1 MRRLEGKVALV
12 TGAGSG
18 IGRACALLFA
28 EEGARVACADVN
40 EVGAATTAEAAGGG
54 AFGLAVDVARAASV
68 EAAVAASVAR
78 AGGLDVV
85 VNAAGIFEAD
95 AAGDDVWERTLAINV
110 NGLRL
115 VTEAAWPH
123 LEARGGG
130 SVVNLAS
137 TAALNG
143 SSVFAAYCTSKAAV
157 HMLTRCHALK
167 GAKAG
172 IRVNSICPGIVD
184 TPMIHRWFDTE
195 PDPEATMAAWVGG
208 IPLGRMAAA
217 DDVARTALFL
227 ASAESAY
234 VTGTATV
241 VDGGMLAGFA

>member
-1 MRRLEGKVALV
+1 MRRLEGEVALV

-18 IGRACALLFA
+18 IGLATALLFA
-28 EEGARVACADVN
+28 EHGARVACADVN
-40 EVGAATTAEAAGGG
+40 AVSAATTAEACGEG
-54 AFGLAVDVARAASV
+54 AFGVEVDVASAASV
-68 EAAVAASVAR
+68 EAAVAAVVAR

-95 AAGDDVWERTLAINV
+95 AAGDHVWARTLAVNV
-110 NGLRL
+110 DGVRL
-115 VTEAAWPH
+115 MTDAAWPH

-137 TAALNG
+137 TAALNA
-143 SSVFAAYCTSKAAV
+143 SSLFSAYCTSKAAV
-157 HMLTRCHALK
+157 HMLTRCHALR

-184 TPMIHRWFDTE
+184 TPMIHRWFDNE

-208 IPLGRMAAA
+208 IPLGRMATAG
-217 DDVARTALFL
+217 DVARTALFL
-227 ASAESAY
+227 ASSDSSY
-234 VTGTATV
+234 LTGTATV
-241 VDGGMLAGFA
+241 VDGGMLAGVA